1 MFMHH
6 NDFRSL
12 WTFAY
17 IIVNF
22 FLFNGSLN
30 SHNNLRA
37 VKTLRPFVFG
47 FELAFSPLDDTGT
60 VCLHSLH

>member
-1 MFMHH
+1 MLVF
-6 NDFRSL
+6 
-12 WTFAY
+12 
-17 IIVNF
+17 
-22 FLFNGSLN
+22 

-47 FELAFSPLDDTGT
+47 FELAFSPLDDAGT